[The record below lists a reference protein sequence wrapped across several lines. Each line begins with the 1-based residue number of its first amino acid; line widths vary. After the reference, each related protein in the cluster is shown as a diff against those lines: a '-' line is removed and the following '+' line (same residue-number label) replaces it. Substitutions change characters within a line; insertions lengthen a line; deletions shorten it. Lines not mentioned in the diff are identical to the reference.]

1 MIARSPGLRLARA
14 EASRLAGA
22 RLRRRRCCGQPPGNV
37 GDRGASSPRVR
48 AGNGWLILSS
58 SWLASLDGQVIGS
71 A

>member
-1 MIARSPGLRLARA
+1 MIARSPSLRLARA

-22 RLRRRRCCGQPPGNV
+22 GSAADDAVASPPGMSAIT
-37 GDRGASSPRVR
+37 DASSPRVR